1 MAFFHFLLVLLLSL
15 FATAAPTVDIAGL
28 STSAEKSLNPRQI
41 VADGTFVNC
50 CTNCGGAY
58 DYTTFWTVF
67 DDFCTWAGNGM
78 ELWTSQEYYTDT
90 YYCKS
95 DPCIHLLVQYTCGSP
110 RVSSLDY
117 WGCMGHFSFAIEP
130 EDNCGGPPYPGA
142 RVESPDHCWIFQA
155 TADTFATS
163 SAVSNI
169 ALECDDSGR
178 WCHLPGSDNA
188 TLPVPE
194 HEWGSTIRPSLS

>member
-1 MAFFHFLLVLLLSL
+1 MARPS
-15 FATAAPTVDIAGL
+15 TAAPIAVVPMTTPPSGL
-28 STSAEKSLNPRQI
+28 VRSLPMKLRS
-41 VADGTFVNC
+41 
-50 CTNCGGAY
+50 GAANT
-58 DYTTFWTVF
+58 DVMAVF

-163 SAVSNI
+163 SAVSKV

-194 HEWGSTIRPSLS
+194 HEWGSTIRPSLP